1 HHLEF
6 VLRGHGRLQHH
17 AIKKQKPP
25 TWRGF
30 VSNLRRLR
38 APFFMRDANAMRAA
52 RKQKSEACACI
63 LALAW
68 RPLPIRRRSRGPAIV
83 RRPRRIRR
91 SVVVRP

>member
-1 HHLEF
+1 
-6 VLRGHGRLQHH
+6 
-17 AIKKQKPP
+17 
-25 TWRGF
+25 
-30 VSNLRRLR
+30 
-38 APFFMRDANAMRAA
+38 MRDANAMRAA

-68 RPLPIRRRSRGPAIV
+68 RPLPIRRRSCRGPAIV

>member
-1 HHLEF
+1 
-6 VLRGHGRLQHH
+6 
-17 AIKKQKPP
+17 
-25 TWRGF
+25 
-30 VSNLRRLR
+30 
-38 APFFMRDANAMRAA
+38 MRDANAMRAA

>member
-1 HHLEF
+1 MVCVTASKLDGWLVQSRKGAF
-6 VLRGHGRLQHH
+6 GRL
-17 AIKKQKPP
+17 
-25 TWRGF
+25 
-30 VSNLRRLR
+30 
-38 APFFMRDANAMRAA
+38 FFMRDANAMRAA
-52 RKQKSEACACI
+52 RKPKSEACACI